1 MNPLSDLQSRLGY
14 AFSDAA
20 LLRQALTH
28 RSHGA
33 DNNER
38 LEFIGDSVLNLAV
51 ASLLYADGK
60 ADEGHLSY
68 WRASLVREE
77 TLAILASEIG
87 LGGVLRLGEGEA
99 RSGGAT
105 RPSILADALEAVMG
119 AVFLDGGFDAA
130 RALAQRLYG
139 PRLAGLDLRASA
151 KDAKTRLQEL
161 LQGRKLKVPTYRV
174 VATTGPAHR
183 QSFDVSCEVPELGLR
198 TVGSGASRR
207 AAEQEAAQAMIPLL
221 PQAGAS
227 AAEGGA
233 TP

>member
-1 MNPLSDLQSRLGY
+1 MTSLSELQSRLGY
-14 AFSDAA
+14 VFSDAA

-33 DNNER
+33 NNNER

-51 ASLLYADGK
+51 ASLLYTDGQ

-77 TLAILASEIG
+77 TLALLAAEIN
-87 LGGVLRLGEGEA
+87 LGDVLSLGEGEA

-105 RPSILADALEAVMG
+105 RPSILADALEAVVG

-139 PRLAGLDLRASA
+139 ARLAGLDLRTSA
-151 KDAKTRLQEL
+151 KDAKTRLQEI

-174 VATTGPAHR
+174 IATTGPAHR

-198 TVGSGASRR
+198 ATGSGSSRR
-207 AAEQEAAQAMIPLL
+207 AAEQEAAEAMIPLL
-221 PQAGAS
+221 PRGCAS
-227 AAEGGA
+227 AVDGGA
-233 TP
+233 AP